1 MNARERVM
9 RAWKL
14 KEGMPDRIPVQFDLC
29 RSLQDHFARELGIES
44 RYTDNLFEDVTYR
57 ISGNEVRLAM
67 GSDVV
72 LVGASESRHFKREIM
87 ENGHWHNEYH
97 MEMRQGPVY
106 VDIISHPLADAET
119 IEDID
124 AYEWPDPHDPS
135 RYVDAEYYI
144 EKYKKDYFI
153 IGDIEVTIL
162 TLAQN
167 LLGMQKMMMDM
178 ASGEEYVEY
187 LFQKCGEFQ
196 TEVGLELI
204 KRGVDAVWVGD
215 DFGSQTGLLF
225 SRQMFRELLMPH
237 YKKMLD
243 TFKAARPDV
252 VNILHCDGA
261 VKPLL
266 QDIRDIGFDVFNPVQ
281 PGVPGHSPREI
292 KDEFGDQ
299 FAFWGAIDQQYLL
312 PNGTDEE
319 LAADI
324 REKCEILGA
333 GGGYMIAPAHIIQ
346 VDVSTERVKYFIETA
361 MKYGVYGG

>member
-1 MNARERVM
+1 M
-9 RAWKL
+9 
-14 KEGMPDRIPVQFDLC
+14 
-29 RSLQDHFARELGIES
+29 
-44 RYTDNLFEDVTYR
+44 
-57 ISGNEVRLAM
+57 
-67 GSDVV
+67 
-72 LVGASESRHFKREIM
+72 
-87 ENGHWHNEYH
+87 
-97 MEMRQGPVY
+97 
-106 VDIISHPLADAET
+106 
-119 IEDID
+119 
-124 AYEWPDPHDPS
+124 
-135 RYVDAEYYI
+135 
-144 EKYKKDYFI
+144 
-153 IGDIEVTIL
+153 TIL

-187 LFQKCGEFQ
+187 LFRKCGEFQ

-266 QDIRDIGFDVFNPVQ
+266 QDIKDIGFDVFNPVQ

-324 REKCEILGA
+324 REKCGILGA

-346 VDVSTERVKYFIETA
+346 VDVSPERVKYFIETA